1 MATIKDTAATSAL
14 NEDKYIN
21 KLYDTSLDSQNKL
34 LDQNLQENTGVLDQE
49 TQNVQQ
55 QTDENLQRI
64 YVEAAKAAGVY
75 SSPGTPGI
83 SGGAAAQAGLSQWNQ
98 QAADTT
104 ALKGKQNEADMEIE
118 RQRQLLASQYSAAIK
133 QAQADN
139 DMQRAQ
145 QLYEAAKAEDAQL
158 LAYRKQAATL
168 LAGKGD
174 NSILDSI
181 ANGDTP
187 ARDTTSETWEEV
199 LKNEEALNKVYDAQM
214 ESQRQGLLMD
224 YQKNLSD
231 LEAQQAQQRAQTG
244 KNLTQ
249 TYVDA
254 LRKAKNYA
262 EAQNAYGQ
270 GSGVQAQARLTQD
283 TQLQKALTDLRGI
296 QMGKDAQVGMD
307 RFGIGQKFRDALA
320 KANAENE
327 LKRAQAL
334 YEAAEREEQT
344 LVDTQK
350 FLGDQ
355 YAAQG
360 NYSILGKLYGLT
372 QDRIDRLQ
380 GTGAY
385 APSYG
390 DGDSGSGKYGGGRDD
405 DTPYYTGWIN
415 KYLQNMANAGIA
427 AYEAKGNVLSSA
439 AKKELSSPTVVRG
452 KTSSQKYVK

>member
-1 MATIKDTAATSAL
+1 MASINDAAATSAL

-21 KLYDTSLDSQNKL
+21 KLYDTSLDSQKKL

-49 TQNVQQ
+49 KQNVQQ
-55 QTDENLQRI
+55 QTDENMQRT
-64 YVEAAKAAGVY
+64 YAEAAKAAGVY
-75 SSPGTPGI
+75 ESQNVPQI

-104 ALKGKQNEADMEIE
+104 ALKGQQAEADMEIE
-118 RQRQLLASQYSAAIK
+118 RQRQLLASQYTAAIK

-145 QLYEAAKAEDAQL
+145 QLYEAAKAEEAQL
-158 LAYRKQAATL
+158 LSLQEQAAAL
-168 LAGKGD
+168 MAANGD
-174 NSILDSI
+174 NSILEAL
-181 ANGDTP
+181 ANGDFPT
-187 ARDTTSETWEEV
+187 ASTKGKTWSEV
-199 LKNEEALNKVYDAQM
+199 LKNEGTLNKVYDSQM

-231 LEAQQAQQRAQTG
+231 LEAQQAQERAQTD
-244 KNLTQ
+244 KDLTQ
-249 TYVDA
+249 AYVDA

-262 EAQNAYGQ
+262 EVQSAYGQ
-270 GSGVQAQARLTQD
+270 GSGTQAQARLAQNTQM
-283 TQLQKALTDLRGI
+283 QKALTDIRGI
-296 QMGKDAQVGMD
+296 QMGKDAQAGMD

-334 YEAAEREEQT
+334 YEAAEQEEQT

-360 NYSILGKLYGLT
+360 DYSILGKLYGLT
-372 QDRIDRLQ
+372 QDQIDRLQ

-385 APSYG
+385 APVY
-390 DGDSGSGKYGGGRDD
+390 YAD
-405 DTPYYTGWIN
+405 DTPTYTGS
-415 KYLQNMANAGIA
+415 KSSPGAEAQ
-427 AYEAKGNVLSSA
+427 YEALFNDRADLTAQKLYDA
-439 AKKELSSPTVVRG
+439 LAKAGV
-452 KTSSQKYVK
+452 

>member
-1 MATIKDTAATSAL
+1 MASIQDTAATSAL

-21 KLYDTSLDSQNKL
+21 KLYDTSLDSQKKL

-55 QTDENLQRI
+55 QTDENLQRT
-64 YVEAAKAAGVY
+64 YVEAAKAAGAYNDQNV
-75 SSPGTPGI
+75 PQI

-98 QAADTT
+98 QAEDTN

-118 RQRQLLASQYSAAIK
+118 RQRKLLASQYSAAIK

-145 QLYEAAKAEDAQL
+145 QLYEAAKAEEAQL
-158 LAYRKQAATL
+158 LSLQEQAAAL
-168 LAGKGD
+168 MAANGD
-174 NSILDSI
+174 NSILEAL
-181 ANGDTP
+181 ANGDFPT
-187 ARDTTSETWEEV
+187 ASRKGKTWSEV
-199 LKNEEALNKVYDAQM
+199 LKNEGTLNKVYDSQM

-231 LEAQQAQQRAQTG
+231 LEAQQAQQRAQTD
-244 KNLTQ
+244 KDLTQ
-249 TYVDA
+249 AYVDA

-262 EAQNAYGQ
+262 EVQSAYGQ
-270 GSGVQAQARLTQD
+270 GSGTQAQAQLAQNTQM
-283 TQLQKALTDLRGI
+283 QKALTDLRGV
-296 QMGKDAQVGMD
+296 QMGRDAQAGMD

-334 YEAAEREEQT
+334 YEAAEQEEQT

-360 NYSILGKLYGLT
+360 DYSILGKLYGLT
-372 QDRIDRLQ
+372 QDQIDRLQ

-385 APSYG
+385 APV
-390 DGDSGSGKYGGGRDD
+390 
-405 DTPYYTGWIN
+405 YYEEPVTT
-415 KYLQNMANAGIA
+415 Y
-427 AYEAKGNVLSSA
+427 SA
-439 AKKELSSPTVVRG
+439 PRAPKLTDAQ
-452 KTSSQKYVK
+452 SQILAVEDMWKRWG

>member
-21 KLYDTSLDSQNKL
+21 KLYDTSLDSQKKL

-55 QTDENLQRI
+55 QTDDNLQRT
-64 YVEAAKAAGVY
+64 YVEATKAAGAY
-75 SSPGTPGI
+75 SGPGAPKI
-83 SGGAAAQAGLSQWNQ
+83 SGGASAQAGLSQWNQ

-158 LAYRKQAATL
+158 LAYRMQAATM

-231 LEAQQAQQRAQTG
+231 LEAQQAHQRAQTD

-262 EAQNAYGQ
+262 EVQNAYGQ
-270 GSGVQAQARLTQD
+270 GSGAQAQARLAQD
-283 TQLQKALTDLRGI
+283 TELQKNLTDLRGV
-296 QMGKDAQVGMD
+296 QMGADAKAGMD
-307 RFGIGQKFRDALA
+307 RFGIGQAYRDAIA
-320 KANAENE
+320 KANADVE
-327 LKRAQAL
+327 LQRAKAL
-334 YEAAEREEQT
+334 FDAAEKEEQT

-372 QDRIDRLQ
+372 QDQIDRLQ

-390 DGDSGSGKYGGGRDD
+390 GGDSGSGQYGGGRDD
-405 DTPYYTGWIN
+405 DTPYYTGWSN

>member
-14 NEDKYIN
+14 NEDQYIN
-21 KLYDTSLDSQNKL
+21 KLYDTSLDSQKKL

-49 TQNVQQ
+49 KQNVQQ
-55 QTDENLQRI
+55 QTDDNLQRT
-64 YVEAAKAAGVY
+64 YVEATKAAGVY
-75 SSPGTPGI
+75 SGPGTPKI

-104 ALKGKQNEADMEIE
+104 ALKGKQSEADMEIE

-145 QLYEAAKAEDAQL
+145 QLYDAAKAEEAQL

-174 NSILDSI
+174 NSIMESI
-181 ANGDTP
+181 ANGETP
-187 ARDTTSETWEEV
+187 ARDTTSETWEEA

-231 LEAQQAQQRAQTG
+231 LEAQQAQQRAQTD
-244 KNLTQ
+244 KDLTQ

-262 EAQNAYGQ
+262 EVQNAYGQ
-270 GSGVQAQARLTQD
+270 GSGAQAQARLAQD
-283 TQLQKALTDLRGI
+283 TQLQKALTDLRGV
-296 QMGKDAQVGMD
+296 QMGKDAQAGMD
-307 RFGIGQKFRDALA
+307 RLGIGQTYRDAIA

-327 LKRAQAL
+327 AKRVQAL
-334 YEAAEREEQT
+334 FDAAEKEEQT
-344 LVDTQK
+344 LMENQEFVGQ
-350 FLGDQ
+350 Q
-355 YAAQG
+355 YAK
-360 NYSILGKLYGLT
+360 NNDYSILGKLYGLT
-372 QDRIDRLQ
+372 QDQIDRLQ

-385 APSYG
+385 APVYYG
-390 DGDSGSGKYGGGRDD
+390 VDDTPTYRGKGSGSGG
-405 DTPYYTGWIN
+405 
-415 KYLQNMANAGIA
+415 
-427 AYEAKGNVLSSA
+427 
-439 AKKELSSPTVVRG
+439 
-452 KTSSQKYVK
+452 TSSNAVLAPTYVQRNAYITSSDPVMQAIRQAQMRQTAGK